1 MFLCVL
7 VPDILCSSF
16 ARCARVCD
24 IWHGPIFADFAWVD
38 GFSTPIYAESCR
50 QTSTDLHDC
59 WMLAFEPSVKV
70 CCVRKG
76 RTAHDHETLN
86 CRTPPVLNATLN
98 RKSSI
103 GSGLEVPRF
112 CNRGA
117 AGCSCHWLVGRVAAH
132 SLLMDCFTPVKMSDS
147 CQFRKT
153 DRTITQFRISKN
165 ISGPYWSLTGATVPH
180 NYVENLDAVRV
191 SCAR

>member
-1 MFLCVL
+1 MHGGMLNISSSQGCNTFWHSFIHAGILCMFLCVL

-16 ARCARVCD
+16 ASWNPDAHRHSWAQCARVCD
-24 IWHGPIFADFAWVD
+24 IWHGPIFGDFAWVD

-70 CCVRKG
+70 YCVRKG

-86 CRTPPVLNATLN
+86 CRTPPVLNATPN
-98 RKSSI
+98 RKSSV

-117 AGCSCHWLVGRVAAH
+117 AACSCHWLAGWPLTACSWIV
-132 SLLMDCFTPVKMSDS
+132 SL
-147 CQFRKT
+147 R
-153 DRTITQFRISKN
+153 
-165 ISGPYWSLTGATVPH
+165 
-180 NYVENLDAVRV
+180 
-191 SCAR
+191 